1 MRVGIR
7 NKLAPSLLI
16 PQWSCR
22 LSSSDAVERDD
33 PPFFEVSV
41 ITVCCRGFLIC
52 WELKRV
58 YLHCAVVSMLMKMVT
73 VVAIASFIIHLK
85 QNVN

>member
-41 ITVCCRGFLIC
+41 ITVLSWVSYMLGTGEGIFTL
-52 WELKRV
+52 
-58 YLHCAVVSMLMKMVT
+58 CAVVSMLMKMVT
-73 VVAIASFIIHLK
+73 VVAIASFSLK

>member
-1 MRVGIR
+1 VNRAMLRVGIR
-7 NKLAPSLLI
+7 NKLTPSLLI

-41 ITVCCRGFLIC
+41 ITVYYHIY
-52 WELKRV
+52 WELERA
-58 YLHCAVVSMLMKMVT
+58 YLHCEL
-73 VVAIASFIIHLK
+73 
-85 QNVN
+85 